1 MELVR
6 ASRPAAEEFLWVA
19 AATIAAT
26 AGCAL
31 LALLVLRGSFGGES
45 GMAVVVALIYSGAP
59 AIALGNSP
67 YGSREP

>member
-31 LALLVLRGSFGGES
+31 LALLVLRGSFGG
-45 GMAVVVALIYSGAP
+45 
-59 AIALGNSP
+59 
-67 YGSREP
+67 